1 MTTIQSPS
9 IHEDLLTGIRH
20 TKTAWLTSVLLIFST
35 VPMRAGDKGSDEE
48 TFRHATAV
56 LGAMV
61 DSNAV
66 SADVL
71 SKADCVI
78 VMPSVKKFAVGF
90 GGSGGRGP
98 MMCAEERTSAA
109 AGQRPPCL
117 PSAVPALVF
126 RSAARPPISS

>member
-20 TKTAWLTSVLLIFST
+20 TKTAWFTSVLLIFST
-35 VPMRAGDKGSDEE
+35 VRAGDRGSDEK

-56 LGAMV
+56 FGAMV

-78 VMPSVKKFAVGF
+78 VLPSVKKFAVGL
-90 GGSGGRGP
+90 
-98 MMCAEERTSAA
+98 EEAA
-109 AGQRPPCL
+109 APKD
-117 PSAVPALVF
+117 SSPACH
-126 RSAARPPISS
+126 